1 MKNRPADLPL
11 IYLWMRLQLSDS
23 EAKKYR
29 RKLAEIM
36 GINSAQSYGLDSA
49 LREAA
54 EHIARME
61 DI

>member
-1 MKNRPADLPL
+1 MKNRATDLPL
-11 IYLWMRLQLSDS
+11 IYLWMRLQLSDY
-23 EAKKYR
+23 EAERYR
-29 RKLAEIM
+29 QAMPRIFDLPLEKTR
-36 GINSAQSYGLDSA
+36 GLDIA